1 MTDDGTDALEQALA
15 LHATPSILPMLRER
29 PLPRAVLLLIRIA
42 AGDSEA
48 VTSTTAR
55 TSETRQVVT
64 DAAVLYIQQVML
76 HGTADSYRLL
86 GARPESGDETI
97 KENYRWLMRW
107 LHPDRH
113 PERWEV
119 VYSERV
125 NRAWNSLNSEQR
137 RRDYDAQ
144 AVALATDWDADI
156 PIKPMR
162 IAKHQG
168 VPGPQ
173 LLLSPNAVRKLPM
186 LVLGGMAILASIS
199 LALLYW
205 VQHDQR
211 AAINAPPDALASK
224 VPLDDS
230 SAQEAAIQRNMAFDE
245 HAIELSQPGAP
256 ASVALP
262 VSAEIAP
269 VVTTTPMAVE
279 STVAEPTTLASAPPA
294 PMPVRTSK
302 ILTATVPGDVP
313 AVAVLPMRDA
323 IPDPVPVHAAAPL
336 PRTVGSAMPKPAI
349 MVMPTFSPPPSTARP
364 LQQATMTVVASAKT
378 RTSASAARS
387 QMRDP
392 AAETSNAEIASAQEA
407 AIALPRDFASAYAKG
422 DLLRIMRLFTP
433 DAVNNRGGIAA
444 IAEDYDHLFH
454 DSTLHELRLDDL
466 EWVVHADRIVGS
478 GTFDAR
484 IRHNDELSARSVQ
497 GWIQIEAVPINGRW
511 RIQRILHRNSE

>member
-15 LHATPSILPMLRER
+15 LHATPGILPMLRER

-86 GARPESGDETI
+86 GARPESSDKTI

-144 AVALATDWDADI
+144 AVALATDWDADV

-173 LLLSPNAVRKLPM
+173 PLLSPNAVRKLPM

-211 AAINAPPDALASK
+211 AATNAPPDALASK
-224 VPLDDS
+224 APLDDS
-230 SAQEAAIQRNMAFDE
+230 SAQETAIRRNMAFDE
-245 HAIELSQPGAP
+245 HAIELSQPAAP

-269 VVTTTPMAVE
+269 VVTTASMAVE
-279 STVAEPTTLASAPPA
+279 ATVAEPTTTLASTPPA
-294 PMPVRTSK
+294 PMPVPTPK
-302 ILTATVPGDVP
+302 TLTATVTADVP
-313 AVAVLPMRDA
+313 VVAAPPMRDA
-323 IPDPVPVHAAAPL
+323 IAEPVPVHAAAPL
-336 PRTVGSAMPKPAI
+336 PRTVASAMPKPAL
-349 MVMPTFSPPPSTARP
+349 MAMPTLSPPSIARP
-364 LQQATMTVVASAKT
+364 LQQAKMTVLASAKT
-378 RTSASAARS
+378 RPSASAARS
-387 QMRDP
+387 QMRAP

-407 AIALPRDFASAYAKG
+407 AIALPRDFASAYAMG
-422 DLLRIMRLFTP
+422 DLPRVMRLFTP

-478 GTFDAR
+478 GTFEAR
-484 IRHNDELSARSVQ
+484 IRHNDELTARSVQ